1 MSATLPLNHSIACL
15 AAPNNLFCRP
25 VPLHF
30 TSTTSDTN
38 LIATMNKPGKL
49 IKTPPGSV
57 TNLPP
62 TPPPTDPKPSSGV
75 TRILEAFRAL
85 KKGTY
90 SVREPWLAFRL
101 DASEYKDLEQLVQ
114 DDGFVQDKVR

>member
-1 MSATLPLNHSIACL
+1 
-15 AAPNNLFCRP
+15 
-25 VPLHF
+25 
-30 TSTTSDTN
+30 
-38 LIATMNKPGKL
+38 MNKPGKL

-62 TPPPTDPKPSSGV
+62 TPPPTDPKPSSRV
-75 TRILEAFRAL
+75 TRVLEAIRAL
-85 KKGTY
+85 KEGTY
-90 SVREPWLAFRL
+90 SVREPWGAFRL